1 MLTEIDQIV
10 RQEIDLQGP
19 GVAIAVVKDGKPV
32 AVYISV
38 EVDFRLY

>member
-1 MLTEIDQIV
+1 VLTL
-10 RQEIDLQGP
+10 RFNP
-19 GVAIAVVKDGKPV
+19 AVKDGKPV